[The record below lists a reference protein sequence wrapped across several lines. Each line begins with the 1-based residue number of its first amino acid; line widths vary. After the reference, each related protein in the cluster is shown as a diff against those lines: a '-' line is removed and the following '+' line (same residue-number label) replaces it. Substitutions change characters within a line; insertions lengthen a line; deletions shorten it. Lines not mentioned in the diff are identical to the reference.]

1 MKTMLA
7 IAALAALLVLWL
19 TARNAAAQATP
30 SPSHDEFRAR
40 IAPVRALLL
49 DPEATFGAS
58 RMYEELV
65 ALDRLAAAL
74 GETSAERIEV
84 LDLLSLLQSK
94 RAAHADVVSYGKRAL
109 ALDRDA
115 RTLAPHARILLH
127 HRIALA
133 ATETGDTDTA
143 IAHYRE
149 AAAMAERDPQFDA
162 SQRLG
167 LRQSLAHV
175 LHEAGYYEAA
185 ATENRALLEA
195 AEREF
200 GARDARL
207 TGVLNNLA
215 QNLYKLGRPSESEP
229 LLRRRLALADAS
241 GKREIADD
249 TLFQLG
255 VLAFEAGRIDA
266 ARTLMAERAARA
278 RAARDDAR
286 LRAAEDDLAELENR
300 AAAAG
305 TPATAAR

>member
-19 TARNAAAQATP
+19 ATRNAAAQEAP
-30 SPSHDEFRAR
+30 SPTHDEFRER

-49 DPEATFGAS
+49 DPDATFGAS

-74 GETSAERIEV
+74 GEASAERIEV

-94 RAAHADVVSYGKRAL
+94 RAAHEDVVAYGKRAL
-109 ALDRDA
+109 ALDRDR
-115 RTLAPHARILLH
+115 RTLAPHARALLH

-133 ATETGDTDTA
+133 ATETGDHDSA
-143 IAHYRE
+143 IAHFRE
-149 AAAMAERDPQFDA
+149 CAAMAAHDPAFDA
-162 SQRLG
+162 AQRLG
-167 LRQSLAHV
+167 LRQSIAHV

-185 ATENRALLEA
+185 ADENRVLLAA

-200 GARDARL
+200 GAEDARL

-215 QNLYKLGRPSESEP
+215 QNLYKLGRPGEATP
-229 LLRRRLALADAS
+229 LLQRRLALADAA
-241 GKREIADD
+241 GKYEIALD

-255 VLAFEAGRIDA
+255 VLAFEAGRLDA

-278 RAARDDAR
+278 RAAGDAAGV
-286 LRAAEDDLAELENR
+286 RAAEDDLAELESR
-300 AAAAG
+300 AAASTA
-305 TPATAAR
+305 PATAAR